1 MAVHDTDEVGGRVD
15 CDIHVGY
22 EALSDLYPYLRAQT
36 RDLLQNSAT
45 FGFTMPG
52 YTWQHPTGWIR
63 RDTYS
68 ETATGEA
75 LTPGFTLEQ
84 LRSQLLDRY
93 SVDVGIAIP
102 DEAAGYSVLPNTG
115 LATEL
120 CSAYNDWLADHWLAI
135 EPRLR
140 GTIVVPAQN
149 PAAAAAEI
157 RRLAGRDQF
166 VGVFLPGA
174 ARIPYG
180 NPIYDPIWQAA
191 DETGLPVVVHVHYEG
206 IGIAGP
212 LTGAGHPDFYMEY
225 HALFGLQPAGASS
238 PRCCATASSSVT
250 RTSGCCSWRAVLPLS
265 GAPLAPRHQ
274 LEGLSQRNPSLRQ
287 TPIAVC
293 MGSRPL
299 QHSAAR
305 NAGRASDAPSRS
317 RAASTLGDGLLRA
330 AITPTGTSTS
340 PTSRSTACPPIGA
353 RRFSVP
359 MPPRF
364 TTSTSERPQPHDDQ
378 SASSRA
384 T

>member
-225 HALFGLQPAGASS
+225 HALLACSLQGHLASVLCHGVFQRYPNVRLLLMEGGLASYPGLLWRLDTNWKACRSETPHCVKPPSQYVWDHVRFSTQPLETPDEPRMLRHVLEPLRPWETVCFASDY
-238 PRCCATASSSVT
+238 PHWDFDEPNLTLNGLPAD
-250 RTSGCCSWRAVLPLS
+250 WR
-265 GAPLAPRHQ
+265 
-274 LEGLSQRNPSLRQ
+274 
-287 TPIAVC
+287 TPILGAN
-293 MGSRPL
+293 
-299 QHSAAR
+299 AAALY
-305 NAGRASDAPSRS
+305 NLDV
-317 RAASTLGDGLLRA
+317 RAAA
-330 AITPTGTSTS
+330 AT
-340 PTSRSTACPPIGA
+340 
-353 RRFSVP
+353 
-359 MPPRF
+359 
-364 TTSTSERPQPHDDQ
+364 
-378 SASSRA
+378 
-384 T
+384 